1 MAHINALTQPVTGQ
15 ENINRIRPTPTSE
28 NLNQSL
34 QITDPT
40 KIVKTQNQNIHPD
53 RHVNQQSQ
61 NLDSNFEKFLSVLRN
76 TPQLSQTFTEL
87 FFSRMGNLVN
97 SGIGENLTQE
107 IARFLELIKMSPAEL
122 LEMLRGQ
129 QGQNLKFTGPFFD
142 VLRQLVNS
150 NAPTDLKIAILDFL
164 RKYDSLTSSQHILN
178 NILANLKNIAS
189 NIPASQSALL
199 NGMIEKLSQEEMMG
213 NNPKNLE
220 ILKNEIMPFLAR
232 YISMTKDLGAVRN
245 LIAILTLNVARYEAG
260 TKESFIQAL
269 RELTS
274 YSEMSKFMRGMS
286 VDDLAALLAKAGQN
300 RGNELVDRLISIIA
314 RGMGGEA
321 GAQSKA
327 VFQNIVTS
335 ILINESVY
343 MPLLHFTLPAN
354 VSGGMFFSELW
365 IDPNAEKEGGEEGGG
380 GKAVKLLVK
389 FDIRDVGFFE
399 SIILLQNKSVD
410 MELYYPEK
418 YKEREI
424 EMKDALTE
432 IMARNELSFRSLF
445 LARVEKPKTI
455 TEVFPKIYERRNAIN
470 VAV

>member
-1 MAHINALTQPVTGQ
+1 
-15 ENINRIRPTPTSE
+15 
-28 NLNQSL
+28 
-34 QITDPT
+34 
-40 KIVKTQNQNIHPD
+40 
-53 RHVNQQSQ
+53 
-61 NLDSNFEKFLSVLRN
+61 
-76 TPQLSQTFTEL
+76 
-87 FFSRMGNLVN
+87 
-97 SGIGENLTQE
+97 
-107 IARFLELIKMSPAEL
+107 
-122 LEMLRGQ
+122 
-129 QGQNLKFTGPFFD
+129 
-142 VLRQLVNS
+142 
-150 NAPTDLKIAILDFL
+150 
-164 RKYDSLTSSQHILN
+164 
-178 NILANLKNIAS
+178 
-189 NIPASQSALL
+189 
-199 NGMIEKLSQEEMMG
+199 
-213 NNPKNLE
+213 
-220 ILKNEIMPFLAR
+220 
-232 YISMTKDLGAVRN
+232 
-245 LIAILTLNVARYEAG
+245 
-260 TKESFIQAL
+260 
-269 RELTS
+269 
-274 YSEMSKFMRGMS
+274 
-286 VDDLAALLAKAGQN
+286 
-300 RGNELVDRLISIIA
+300 
-314 RGMGGEA
+314 MGGEA